1 MTDPRTICQGAHCK
15 CMNLDGKCENHHYS
29 TCVVHNPKAMSNTP
43 SECCDLSKGN
53 VLRLDQDSRCVVCG
67 RNVMQPTRRTPEEGA
82 KLVDEAREVI
92 DQMKGLDTVVGW
104 EGELYATWKAEH
116 PDVKHGDTPHEWWV
130 RNYVE
135 TRLLPKITTLLNSK
149 RETLEKGLDSIKYTD
164 DYDDAVIEFDEALKL
179 LKEVMG

>member
-1 MTDPRTICQGAHCK
+1 
-15 CMNLDGKCENHHYS
+15 
-29 TCVVHNPKAMSNTP
+29 MSNTP

-53 VLRLDQDSRCVVCG
+53 VLRLDQDAKCIVCG
-67 RNVMQPTRRTPEEGA
+67 RSVIQPTE
-82 KLVDEAREVI
+82 KSLNDLVREHYE
-92 DQMKGLDTVVGW
+92 QSTDTVVGW

-164 DYDDAVIEFDEALKL
+164 DYDDAVIEFDDALKL